1 MSDTNLPNSQTNPN
15 ADPAA
20 GAGVVLPKHLVL
32 LSQTAPSA
40 GRIFRLQK
48 DRIVLGS
55 VVSADVHIQGD
66 GVSPIHAVIE
76 VATEANGSPR
86 ATIFDLA
93 SDTGLFING
102 TKHVTATL
110 KTGDELTIGRFR
122 LKFAVEDPNI
132 VATPKERAHAE
143 IQQKR
148 FADEEKE
155 DLRPLL
161 LQDEREVYDIFDYRP
176 ASKQALETVMS
187 WSSTIL
193 DVQHFVE
200 ENGVTVGSD
209 RSADFAIPSNLSS
222 TVYPIASKSGEGYS
236 LSLDASMKGV
246 IQRQGQLLSIDQF
259 RQVTGSNTLNL
270 GKNEFAKL
278 KIGDIDFYFS
288 YTAAPPKLKAR
299 RWMERDPFMHRILFA
314 SLGLSLAL
322 IFAASRITLNKT
334 IEVEQ
339 LPERLATIIYQPVI
353 QRKIPKIV
361 PPPAP
366 KVETPKEPEVKKE
379 PEKQIVKVEVTPNKV
394 KKEVPKTMVVNKNV
408 SKKEQKGGKPAQ
420 QAQSEAKEGAGAKA
434 KGAAGSRGD
443 KNAKASKT
451 QQQIAKRTSPQ
462 GGTGRG
468 GGNSEVQDQGNV
480 DLLKGAASAV
490 GNILGNTAAK
500 LGTGGS
506 ELQGFGN
513 FSTLG
518 KGGQALSGEGKGGGG
533 DAEGLGGLA
542 DKGRGGG
549 RVGTGLGAAGKGSGV
564 IGGSSRVALRM
575 GGDGEGVVSGSM
587 DLGAIAAAIEAHKD
601 AFRYCYEKEVNAG
614 LPNLAGSIKTT
625 FVIGSAG
632 RVTEAG
638 ISNSTM
644 NNPNV
649 ERCVVTVL
657 KRIDFP
663 IPQGGVVQV
672 GYPFK
677 FARTGN

>member
-1 MSDTNLPNSQTNPN
+1 MSDVKTPENNLNPEVS
-15 ADPAA
+15 AQ
-20 GAGVVLPKHLVL
+20 VTLPRHLVL
-32 LSQTAPSA
+32 LSQMAPSA
-40 GRIFRLQK
+40 GRIYRLQK
-48 DRIVLGS
+48 DRIVVGS
-55 VVSADVHIQGD
+55 VVSADVHLQGD

-76 VATEANGSPR
+76 ISTEANGSPR

-93 SDTGLFING
+93 SDTGVFING
-102 TKHVTATL
+102 TKHVTASL
-110 KTGDELTIGRFR
+110 KTGDELTVGRFR
-122 LKFAVEDPNI
+122 LKFAVEDPNVVSAGGEKAKAASYGQRI
-132 VATPKERAHAE
+132 V
-143 IQQKR
+143 
-148 FADEEKE
+148 DEKE

-161 LQDEREVYDIFDYRP
+161 LQDERDVYEIFDYRP
-176 ASKQALETVMS
+176 TSKQALETVMS

-200 ENGVTVGSD
+200 EAAVTLGTD
-209 RSADFAIPSNLSS
+209 RKADFAIPSSLPSAL
-222 TVYPIASKSGEGYS
+222 YPIASRTGDGYS
-236 LSLDASMKGV
+236 LSLDPSMKGV

-259 RQVTGSNTLNL
+259 KQVTGSNTLNL

-299 RWMERDPFMHRILFA
+299 RLMERDPFMARVL
-314 SLGLSLAL
+314 LVSLAFTGAF
-322 IFAASRITLNKT
+322 IFTAMRVELNKN

-339 LPERLATIIYQPVI
+339 LPERLATIIYQPVV
-353 QRKIPKIV
+353 QQVKAV
-361 PPPAP
+361 PVPPAP
-366 KVETPKEPEVKKE
+366 KAPTPKEPEAKVEEPKKM
-379 PEKQIVKVEVTPNKV
+379 VKVEVQPNKV
-394 KKEVPKTMVVNKNV
+394 KPKEIPKTIEVNKNIADKNV
-408 SKKEQKGGKPAQ
+408 KGGKSA
-420 QAQSEAKEGAGAKA
+420 QAQNEAKEGAGAKA
-434 KGAAGSRGD
+434 KGAAGERGS
-443 KNAKASKT
+443 KNAKASNVH
-451 QQQIAKRTSPQ
+451 QQAAKRPSPQ

-468 GGNSEVQDQGNV
+468 GGASQVQDQGNV
-480 DLLKGAASAV
+480 DLLKGAADSMK
-490 GNILGNTAAK
+490 NILGNTETK
-500 LGTGGS
+500 FGSGGS

-518 KGGQALSGEGKGGGG
+518 KGGQALSGDGKGGGG

-587 DLGAIAAAIEAHKD
+587 DLSAIAAAIEAHKD

-614 LPNLAGSIKTT
+614 FPNLRGSIKTT

-638 ISNSTM
+638 VANSTIK
-644 NNPNV
+644 NANV
-649 ERCVVTVL
+649 ERCVIGVL

-663 IPQGGVVQV
+663 VPQGGVVQV

-677 FARTGN
+677 FERTGGG